1 MFNKGSTG
9 QMSLNLSMKI
19 TVLLAISMLTS
30 FSSLADVDVVK
41 PYVRATIPGTTV
53 SSAYMELHNQSD
65 KSVKLI
71 AATSPV
77 SDRVEIHEHSMANGM
92 MKMRQ
97 VESLS
102 VDANSKAILQPSGYH
117 IMIFNLKEP
126 LKVGD
131 DIELTLIFDN
141 DSKEVVKVPVQSI
154 KRKKKNAHHHHH

>member
-9 QMSLNLSMKI
+9 QMSLNLSIKI
-19 TVLLAISMLTS
+19 SALLVISMLTS
-30 FSSLADVDVVK
+30 FSSLANVDVVK

-53 SSAYMELHNQSD
+53 SSAYMELHNQSE
-65 KSVKLI
+65 KAVKLI
-71 AATSPV
+71 AVKSTV
-77 SDRVEIHEHSMANGM
+77 SERVEIHEHSMADGM

-97 VESLS
+97 VESLP
-102 VDANSKAILQPSGYH
+102 VGANSQAVLQPSGYH

-141 DSKEVVKVPVQSI
+141 DTKEVVKVPVQSI